1 MFMFVLFGGR
11 FAEVRDDKFDF
22 FLLWAVIINVD
33 ILVELEE
40 SLFAHTTDINDF
52 LEGLDSILEDWFDR
66 LHDTESSLH
75 IIDLWLHTL
84 NGFHFSSDLNKRL
97 TIIESLK
104 NSGSKSFL
112 DVLDSSSLCNCG
124 VSITL
129 SLSIELKSAHT
140 RQKYGYDKFH
150 F

>member
-1 MFMFVLFGGR
+1 MCVCS
-11 FAEVRDDKFDF
+11 
-22 FLLWAVIINVD
+22 FL
-33 ILVELEE
+33 
-40 SLFAHTTDINDF
+40 AHTSDIDDL
-52 LEGLDSILEDWFDR
+52 LEGLDGVLEDWLDG
-66 LHDTESSLH
+66 LHDAESSLH
-75 IIDLWLHTL
+75 IVNLWLHAL
-84 NGFHFSSDLNKRL
+84 DGLHLPGDLHEGL
-97 TIIESLK
+97 SIVESLE
-104 NSGSKSFL
+104 NSSSKSFL